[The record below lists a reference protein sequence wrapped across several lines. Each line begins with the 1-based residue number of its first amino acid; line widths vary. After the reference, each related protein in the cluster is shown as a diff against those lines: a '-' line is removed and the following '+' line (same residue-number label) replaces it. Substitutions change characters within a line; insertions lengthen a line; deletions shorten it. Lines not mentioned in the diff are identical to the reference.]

1 MKQPPLFYIVLTV
14 KVYSCHVNYILENN
28 YRTLFVSHTFFQ
40 IFMQTL
46 HSERIG
52 CFGQTKCR
60 YFQLDIQIL
69 KPCQD
74 CWSEL
79 YLNLG

>member
-40 IFMQTL
+40 VMMQIL
-46 HSERIG
+46 HSDRIG
-52 CFGQTKCR
+52 DALSRQIV
-60 YFQLDIQIL
+60 DIF
-69 KPCQD
+69 
-74 CWSEL
+74 S
-79 YLNLG
+79 